1 MRKLLPYAIVGVVGL
16 VITASII
23 THQAKGTIGS
33 FSGMELDMGDTDTPL
48 LELPSFSD
56 PYANWQRPAGPL
68 RVGIQAGHWFAA
80 DAPDEQ
86 EGLRDNTG
94 AQAGGTTEWE
104 TNLRIAE
111 ETKKLL
117 EAERIIVDL
126 LPTTIPPDYLAD
138 AFISIHAD
146 GNADT
151 RVSGYKV
158 AAPRRDRT
166 GTAARLSSLI
176 EARYGSSTNLLIDP
190 NITNTM
196 RGYYAFNW
204 RRYDHSIHPMTPGAI
219 VETGFLTN
227 VNDRRI
233 IVNNPKRSAQG
244 IANGVIAFLQE
255 TLPTEWEAL
264 QATSTAVGAA
274 ARSSTLFR

>member
-1 MRKLLPYAIVGVVGL
+1 MRKLLSYAILGVTGL
-16 VITASII
+16 VVTASVVI
-23 THQAKGTIGS
+23 HQANGTIGS
-33 FSGMELDMGDTDTPL
+33 FSTTEPDMGDTDHSL
-48 LELPSFSD
+48 LELPFLTD
-56 PYANWQRPAGPL
+56 PYANWDRPAGPL
-68 RVGIQAGHWFAA
+68 RVGLQAGHWFAA
-80 DAPDEQ
+80 EAPDEQ

-117 EAERIIVDL
+117 EAEGVIVDL

-151 RVSGYKV
+151 SVSGYKV

-166 GTAARLSSLI
+166 GTAIRLSSLI
-176 EARYGSSTNLLIDP
+176 EARYGSSTNLVIDP
-190 NITNTM
+190 NITHNM

-227 VNDRRI
+227 ANDRRI

-264 QATSTAVGAA
+264 QATSSTVGTN
-274 ARSSTLFR
+274 SSSSALLR

>member
-23 THQAKGTIGS
+23 TNQAKGTIGS
-33 FSGMELDMGDTDTPL
+33 FSDMEPDTGDTGSSL
-48 LELPSFSD
+48 LELPFFTD
-56 PYANWQRPAGPL
+56 PYANWQRPTGPL

-111 ETKKLL
+111 ETKNLL
-117 EAERIIVDL
+117 EAEGIMVDL

-138 AFISIHAD
+138 AFISVHAD

-176 EARYGSSTNLLIDP
+176 EARYGSSTNLLIDS
-190 NITNTM
+190 NITNNM

-204 RRYDHSIHPMTPGAI
+204 RRYDHSIHPMTPGVI

-227 VNDRRI
+227 ADDRRI

-264 QATSTAVGAA
+264 QTSTTTNGTNA
-274 ARSSTLFR
+274 SSSALFR